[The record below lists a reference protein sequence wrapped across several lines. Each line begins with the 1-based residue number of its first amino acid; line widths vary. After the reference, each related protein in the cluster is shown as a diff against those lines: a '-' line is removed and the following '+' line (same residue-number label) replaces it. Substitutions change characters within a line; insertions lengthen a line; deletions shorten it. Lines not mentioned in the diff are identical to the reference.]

1 MELFNTPPYIKTD
14 LNGRYTIS
22 GSKLR
27 IDIVGLR
34 RSETAH
40 IRKDGLSLDGTNVV
54 HRFAA
59 QMDSSSIQDSVMYPW
74 GLSSIVNDYRYI
86 LVNNEECLNIVF
98 VRSTTGTLIIL
109 QEFLNGSAFSDSYSG
124 SVDIEYRFI
133 VNWDKTIGA
142 FGRVTVEIY
151 DDEYITLVDTIF
163 VDLHSS
169 ETYTIFY
176 PINSFNNGGVQAAD
190 GFCQNYDLGVE
201 VEQAL
206 TRKGIGR
213 GLNRGVGRGL

>member
-14 LNGRYTIS
+14 PNGRYTIS

-27 IDIVGLR
+27 IDIAGLR
-34 RSETAH
+34 RNETAH

-59 QMDSSSIQDSVMYPW
+59 QMDISSVPNSVMYPW

-86 LVNNEECLNIVF
+86 LVNNEECLNIAF
-98 VRSTTGTLIIL
+98 VRSVGVINIIV
-109 QEFLNGSAFSDSYSG
+109 QEFINGAAFTDFFVG
-124 SVDIEYRFI
+124 AVNTEYRFI
-133 VNWDKTIGA
+133 VDWDKTIGA

-163 VDLHSS
+163 VNLHSF
-169 ETYTIFY
+169 ETYTNFY
-176 PINSFNNGGVQAAD
+176 PINSFNNGGSQASD
-190 GFCQNYDLGVE
+190 GFCQNYDLGIPVA
-201 VEQAL
+201 VA
-206 TRKGIGR
+206 GR
-213 GLNRGVGRGL
+213 RRRMLLRNN